1 MQCGGFTQPYQ
12 GNIDNLDDEGRFWR
26 LQNFRII
33 GEYIIHMIRHDFK
46 IWMIHLESA
55 SEYLENQGESYAD
68 SVNRLFNYQVIL
80 SVFDYNTML
89 LMR

>member
-1 MQCGGFTQPYQ
+1 
-12 GNIDNLDDEGRFWR
+12 
-26 LQNFRII
+26 
-33 GEYIIHMIRHDFK
+33 MIRHDFK